1 MIGRNDMET
10 MNMITDVVS
19 DYLNVPKE
27 FIFDTT
33 RRRSVIT
40 ARYLC
45 IAFIREYTRSTLK
58 DIADFF
64 NKKDHSVIVHAV
76 QTHKDLLD
84 FDKKY
89 MEICQNIKDMFDD
102 NLESK
107 VKMPAAYTLQK
118 DGKFYGVFTRY
129 KKALKCA
136 QDIDAHIVEIKH
148 LIC

>member
-89 MEICQNIKDMFDD
+89 MEICQNIRELFDD
-102 NLESK
+102 NVESK
-107 VKMPAAYTLQK
+107 VKMAAAYTIQK
-118 DGKFYGVFTRY
+118 DGKFYGVFSRY

-136 QDIDAHIVEIKH
+136 QEMDATIVEIKH
-148 LIC
+148 LTC